1 MFKGK
6 AINVSDRQSRIGHRR
21 CYPLSALLLAMMAT
35 VILSACASSPP
46 EPASPASPTAG
57 GEATPLGTEPI
68 SPTPIPEWFSVEMTD
83 VVTGETF
90 TINDYAG
97 DVILLETMA
106 VWCPNCIFQQHEVTK
121 LHESLGYPDDF
132 VSISLD
138 TDLNE
143 DEEILKDYV
152 EEWAFDWHFAIS
164 PRQVTH
170 DLGNLYSAQYV
181 NPPLAPMMV
190 IGRDGSI
197 EHLPY
202 GIKDVDTLLEYV
214 GPYFEQ

>member
-1 MFKGK
+1 MFKRT
-6 AINVSDRQSRIGHRR
+6 AIKVSDKKLLIGHNRF
-21 CYPLSALLLAMMAT
+21 YHLPSLFFAMMSM
-35 VILSACASSPP
+35 VILSACASS
-46 EPASPASPTAG
+46 SLVSASPTSG
-57 GEATPLGTEPI
+57 GEMTEATTTLTETV
-68 SPTPIPEWFSVEMTD
+68 SPTPIPEWFGIEMTD
-83 VVTGETF
+83 VLTGETF

-97 DVILLETMA
+97 NVILLETMA

-143 DEEILKDYV
+143 DEEILKAYV
-152 EEWAFDWHFAIS
+152 EEWGFDWHFAIS

-181 NPPLAPMMV
+181 NPPLAPMM
-190 IGRDGSI
+190 IIDRDGTI

-202 GIKDVDTLLEYV
+202 SIKDVDTLLEFV
-214 GPYFEQ
+214 EPYFKQ